1 MNLDFFEQVIS
12 EIKERED
19 PERYLHTI
27 GVAYTAAAL
36 AMNYHYDNVD
46 RAMIAGLLHDIA
58 KCIPNDEKIRMCLD
72 NDIILSDVE
81 MENPSLIHAKLGALV
96 AQQDFWIH
104 DVEILDAIRSHTT
117 GEPNM
122 KMLQKIIFVA
132 DYIEPNRTD
141 IIPNIDRI
149 QEMAFND
156 LDKCVLV
163 ILGNNLE
170 YLETKNKPI
179 DPRTKISYDFYKE
192 LIDNRDKN
200 TEGESK

>member
-1 MNLDFFEQVIS
+1 MNLEFFEQVIS
-12 EIKERED
+12 QIKEKMD
-19 PERYLHTI
+19 PERYMHTI
-27 GVAYTAAAL
+27 GVAYTSAAL

-58 KCIPNDEKIRMCLD
+58 KCIPNEEKVQICMD
-72 NDIILSDVE
+72 NEIILSE
-81 MENPSLIHAKLGALV
+81 AEIENPSLIHAKLGALV
-96 AQQDFWIH
+96 AQQDFWIY

-122 KMLQKIIFVA
+122 KMLQKIVFVA

-156 LDKCVLV
+156 LDLCVLT
-163 ILGNNLE
+163 ILGNTLE
-170 YLETKNKPI
+170 YLKTKGRTI
-179 DPRTKISYDFYKE
+179 DPRTQISYEFYKE

-200 TEGESK
+200 KEAK